1 MRGRAGLVLVA
12 ALAAM
17 LAVVPAAGAQKAHSS
32 IVGGSRIAVTSVP
45 WQVYV
50 AVGSNLACGGSVLD
64 ARHVLTA
71 AHCVVPE
78 GQGTP
83 RPASDFTV
91 WAGYD
96 NVHRRDGARRQPEGR
111 RDRACASIRYYEER
125 SKADDVAVLT
135 LGAALAVRAAD
146 PADRARAGR
155 RRPGARRRARL
166 QRLRHAAGGRA
177 AERAPVRRGARRDLR
192 RPVPR
197 RGGPELDRERPV
209 RRARPERA
217 RASPTAAAR

>member
-1 MRGRAGLVLVA
+1 M
-12 ALAAM
+12 
-17 LAVVPAAGAQKAHSS
+17 
-32 IVGGSRIAVTSVP
+32 GGTRIAVTSVP

-78 GQGTP
+78 GQATP

-96 NVHRRDGARRQPEGR
+96 NLTAATAPAGSQQVGVTALRVHP
-111 RDRACASIRYYEER
+111 YYEER

-135 LGAALAVRAAD
+135 LGSALSFGPRVQPIALAPVGGA
-146 PADRARAGR
+146 PAPGR
-155 RRPGARRRARL
+155 GARV
-166 QRLRHAAGGRA
+166 QRLRHPAGGRA
-177 AERAPVRRGARRDLR
+177 AQRPPLRRDARRDLR

-197 RGGPELDRERPV
+197 GGDPELDREHPV
-209 RRARPERA
+209 RRARGRA
-217 RASPTAAAR
+217 RPASPTAAAR

>member
-1 MRGRAGLVLVA
+1 MLAAVLAA
-12 ALAAM
+12 ALSI
-17 LAVVPAAGAQKAHSS
+17 VPAAAGQTAHSS
-32 IVGGSRIAVTSVP
+32 IVGGTRIAVTSVP

-96 NVHRRDGARRQPEGR
+96 NLTAATTPAGSQQAGVTALRVHP
-111 RDRACASIRYYEER
+111 YYEER
-125 SKADDVAVLT
+125 SKADDVAVLM
-135 LGAALAVRAAD
+135 LGSALSFGPRIQPIALAPVGGAPAPGRRSGSAASA
-146 PADRARAGR
+146 PSRRARCPTASSTAR
-155 RRPGARRRARL
+155 RSARSPTSSAARRRSPTRPRASSASRL
-166 QRLRHAAGGRA
+166 G
-177 AERAPVRRGARRDLR
+177 
-192 RPVPR
+192 
-197 RGGPELDRERPV
+197 
-209 RRARPERA
+209 RARP
-217 RASPTAAAR
+217 ASPTAAAR